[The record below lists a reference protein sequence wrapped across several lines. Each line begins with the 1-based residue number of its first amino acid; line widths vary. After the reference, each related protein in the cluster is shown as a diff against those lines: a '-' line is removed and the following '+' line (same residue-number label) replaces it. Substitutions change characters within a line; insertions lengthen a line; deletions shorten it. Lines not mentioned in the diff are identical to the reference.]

1 MLVRFFS
8 FDCRS
13 SARAGNAFAVSAKH
27 GNSDR
32 KRKRKRKRHTTI
44 TRAGFDSF
52 ANSAATYRRAFQKS
66 ESALD
71 RTRSDGR
78 SCLGHSD

>member
-1 MLVRFFS
+1 MLLCFLIL
-8 FDCRS
+8 DCRS

-27 GNSDR
+27 GNSDPSL
-32 KRKRKRKRHTTI
+32 KRNTAI

-52 ANSAATYRRAFQKS
+52 ANSAAAYRRAFQKS

-71 RTRSDGR
+71 RASSDGR
-78 SCLGHSD
+78 SGLGYCD

>member
-1 MLVRFFS
+1 MLLRFLIL
-8 FDCRS
+8 DCRS
-13 SARAGNAFAVSAKH
+13 SACSGNAFAVSAKH
-27 GNSDR
+27 CDSDR
-32 KRKRKRKRHTTI
+32 TRKRNTAI

-71 RTRSDGR
+71 RASSDGR
-78 SCLGHSD
+78 SRLGHSD

>member
-1 MLVRFFS
+1 MLLRFLIL
-8 FDCRS
+8 DCRS
-13 SARAGNAFAVSAKH
+13 SARSGNAFAISAKQ
-27 GNSDR
+27 GDSDR
-32 KRKRKRKRHTTI
+32 NRKRNAAI

-66 ESALD
+66 ESAFD
-71 RTRSDGR
+71 WTRSDGR

>member
-1 MLVRFFS
+1 MLLRFFS

-27 GNSDR
+27 GNSHR
-32 KRKRKRKRHTTI
+32 NRKRHTAI
-44 TRAGFDSF
+44 TQGGFDS
-52 ANSAATYRRAFQKS
+52 ANSTAAYRRAFQKS

-71 RTRSDGR
+71 RPSSDGWAG
-78 SCLGHSD
+78 LGYCD

>member
-1 MLVRFFS
+1 MLLRFLIL
-8 FDCRS
+8 DCRS
-13 SARAGNAFAVSAKH
+13 SVRSRNAFAVSAKH
-27 GNSDR
+27 SNSDPTL
-32 KRKRKRKRHTTI
+32 KRNAAI

-71 RTRSDGR
+71 RASSDGR
-78 SCLGHSD
+78 SRLGHSD

>member
-1 MLVRFFS
+1 MLLRFFS

-27 GNSDR
+27 GNSDPSLR
-32 KRKRKRKRHTTI
+32 RNAAI

-52 ANSAATYRRAFQKS
+52 ADPTATY
-66 ESALD
+66 
-71 RTRSDGR
+71 
-78 SCLGHSD
+78 